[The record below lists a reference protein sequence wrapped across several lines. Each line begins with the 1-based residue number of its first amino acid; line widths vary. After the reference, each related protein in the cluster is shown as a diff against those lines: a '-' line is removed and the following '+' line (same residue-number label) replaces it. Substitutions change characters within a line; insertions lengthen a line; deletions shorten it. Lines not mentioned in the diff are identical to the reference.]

1 MHLCLRHYSDEQFTT
16 KFCAWHSEPFMIWP
30 RPIFLV
36 LATIHFPLINFV
48 TLYSLSQFMFLTGQ
62 EFLLMCLSLSLTQG
76 GFPSS
81 SSRHIS
87 SQIVSIPQGS
97 ITISTEATALSLHA
111 HRTLSDYL
119 KGYAKQPLLSLI
131 VISVYVSSFCW
142 PGSSLK
148 CKTKI

>member
-1 MHLCLRHYSDEQFTT
+1 
-16 KFCAWHSEPFMIWP
+16 
-30 RPIFLV
+30 
-36 LATIHFPLINFV
+36 
-48 TLYSLSQFMFLTGQ
+48 
-62 EFLLMCLSLSLTQG
+62 MCLSLSLTQG